1 MIGLIKDLK
10 ILEDFVYYK
19 DTIAVVE
26 GLEDELAVFEGSVM
40 LENSDKDMLTI
51 IEDFEDV

>member
-10 ILEDFVYYK
+10 ILEGFADYK

-26 GLEDELAVFEGSVM
+26 GLEDVFTVFEGSVM
-40 LENSDKDMLTI
+40 LEDSDNYA
-51 IEDFEDV
+51 